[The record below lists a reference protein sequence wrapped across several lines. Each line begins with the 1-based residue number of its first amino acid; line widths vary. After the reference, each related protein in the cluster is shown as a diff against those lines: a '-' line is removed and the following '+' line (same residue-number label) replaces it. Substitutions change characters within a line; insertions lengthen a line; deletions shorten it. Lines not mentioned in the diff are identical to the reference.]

1 MIRYL
6 KRFCNG
12 NTCNK
17 HLQNVQFSF
26 MFFFDKS
33 VKVLWKQNLPTA
45 PLDHARWRKK
55 WSQGGAA
62 AKSIYYTSLYTSIYT
77 ILNAAAKSIYYASL
91 YTILVYIYTI
101 LNAAAKSNSFPH
113 LTKRPRKP
121 TKRICSSF
129 NKISFERKTWI
140 FLQQGPPPRT
150 WLEKIENKHQN

>member
-1 MIRYL
+1 
-6 KRFCNG
+6 
-12 NTCNK
+12 
-17 HLQNVQFSF
+17 

-33 VKVLWKQNLPTA
+33 VKVLWKQNLPSP

-101 LNAAAKSNSFPH
+101 LNAAAKSKSFSH
-113 LTKRPRKP
+113 LTKGRANQQKGSAHHLKDKFQKNQW
-121 TKRICSSF
+121 T
-129 NKISFERKTWI
+129 
-140 FLQQGPPPRT
+140 FLQEGPLPRP
-150 WLEKIENKHQN
+150 WLEKIEDIFGALKYAS